1 VVVLVEGQGG
11 PNEGNIIT
19 SASIRDPGPIP
30 VAFELAYPMSA
41 VSSGTSYYLY
51 AGIQDGDQAWVTPV
65 GVAVKAPWPLTEDVE
80 LPLAYRP
87 DLLKGAVSGTIT
99 GVGLDPARDPEA
111 YGTAL
116 IVKVSTGETVGFQL
130 ITPVGAVP
138 VPFSVPYDPTTID
151 PNADYVARGSIW
163 DGTQLWTTA
172 AGVPVITKDN
182 ARSNVILT
190 VTAVPTAVPTA
201 SPTAAPTPAPSPAV
215 EPPPADNG
223 GGSLPILL
231 ILGLAAI
238 GGVVALVVYRNRKQ
252 A

>member
-1 VVVLVEGQGG
+1 MVEGKGG
-11 PNEGNIIT
+11 PKAGNIIT
-19 SASIRDPGPIP
+19 SVSIRDPGQVP
-30 VAFELAYPMSA
+30 VPFELAYPMSSVTA
-41 VSSGTSYYLY
+41 GASYYLY

-65 GVAVKAPWPLTEDVE
+65 GVAVKAPWPLTEGVE
-80 LPLAYRP
+80 LLLAYRP

-99 GVGLDPARDPEA
+99 GVGLDPAQAPDA
-111 YGTAL
+111 YGTAE
-116 IVKVSTGETVGFQL
+116 IIKVSTGETVGFQL
-130 ITPVGAVP
+130 IIPVGTVP
-138 VPFSVPYDPTTID
+138 IPFSVPYDPTTID
-151 PNADYVARGSIW
+151 PGADYVAQGSIW
-163 DGTQLWTTA
+163 DGSALWATA

-190 VTAVPTAVPTA
+190 VTPVPTP
-201 SPTAAPTPAPSPAV
+201 SPTTAPTPAPSPAV

-238 GGVVALVVYRNRKQ
+238 GGVGAWLVYRNRKQ